1 MKYFL
6 PLDVSLASA
15 YLKATMSFKD
25 PPTLQQLARRSL
37 LKDEALTI
45 SALPNLPVQLFPPL
59 FKDAFTSRQRK
70 ILSLMVATWP
80 FPVLPVGALCGIDHL
95 ETLKA
100 VLDGLD
106 LLMSQK
112 DRPRW
117 NLQVLDLRDAHQD
130 FWDGWA
136 GLLHEVCSQDV
147 FGKNQPVGNHP
158 IPGGKQTISIK
169 MNLSLKYC
177 RRHSHC
183 ENLNYLYYWAKQ
195 RKDVIQVIFEK
206 LEFTGKHSSIQEL
219 TIKSIHWDIYNLA
232 LIASCLGQMKNLQKL
247 ILMNIRRPSSLTDL
261 QEARI
266 ITEIFSE
273 FSKLH
278 KLQHL
283 YVNDVYFL
291 KERLDL
297 MLRCFERPLETLTI
311 TYCKLSE
318 SDMRY
323 LSQCPSIHQLKYLD
337 MSYTTFKPSSHRFL
351 GFLGSLLERLTATL
365 QTLKLECF
373 HLTDSRIR
381 DLLPGLSQC
390 SQLTEVDFVE
400 NKFSMVSLKTLLQ
413 HTANLTQLTLEKYP
427 APDEVYDDSLCVIP
441 DRFVQ
446 LCSELMNT
454 LKGVRQPK
462 QVYFE
467 STIYSPNFEY
477 LVYNL
482 EGMVSSEPLRRRGR
496 GMVIYISG

>member
-6 PLDVSLASA
+6 PLDISLASA

-59 FKDAFTSRQRK
+59 FKDAFTSKQPK
-70 ILSLMVATWP
+70 ILSLMVAAWP
-80 FPVLPVGALCGIDHL
+80 FPVLPVGALSGIDHL

-117 NLQVLDLRDAHQD
+117 NLQVLDLGNAHQG

-158 IPGGKQTISIK
+158 IPGGKQTITIK

-177 RRHSHC
+177 RHSKY
-183 ENLNYLYYWAKQ
+183 LNYLHCWAEQ
-195 RKDVIQVIFEK
+195 RKDGIQVICEK
-206 LEFTGKHSSIQEL
+206 LEFPGPHSSIQEL
-219 TIKSIHWDIYNLA
+219 AIKSIHWDIYNLA

-247 ILMNIRRPSSLTDL
+247 ILMNIRRPPDL
-261 QEARI
+261 ADLPEAHI
-266 ITEIFSE
+266 VTEIFSE

-278 KLQHL
+278 KVHYLH
-283 YVNDVYFL
+283 VNNVYFL
-291 KERLDL
+291 KERLDQ
-297 MLRCFERPLETLTI
+297 MLRCFDCPLETLAI
-311 TYCKLSE
+311 THCRLSE
-318 SDMRY
+318 LDMRY

-337 MSYTTFKPSSHRFL
+337 ISYTTFKPLSHR
-351 GFLGSLLERLTATL
+351 FLGSLLERLTATL

-373 HLTDSRIR
+373 HLTDFQIR

-482 EGMVSSEPLRRRGR
+482 EGMVSSEPLRRRGH